1 MNESR
6 RRSIFARLIVNRG
19 VSAPHQTG
27 LGHVFPSLAFDLG
40 VFCLQN
46 LSSGRR
52 EQIPTRESRVLKRT
66 SFLSQGG

>member
-19 VSAPHQTG
+19 V
-27 LGHVFPSLAFDLG
+27 SLAFDLG

-52 EQIPTRESRVLKRT
+52 EQIPTWESRVLKRT